1 MKSRRTFLKSTAASA
16 AVVGFPT
23 IVPSSVFGQNAPSN
37 RITMGVVGW
46 GMMGPGNTN
55 NFIGQKDCQV
65 VATCDIDKNALKSA
79 TDRVNG
85 KYKNKDCKA
94 YHDYKEMLARD
105 DIDSVMLAVPDNW
118 HCLTAVDAANAGKDI
133 YGEKPLARTVA
144 EQQAIV
150 SAVQKNKRVWQTG
163 SWQRSVSNFHK
174 ACEVV
179 RSGLLGK
186 IKRVEIGLPS
196 GHHDFAGT
204 KDKMSVTDPPGR
216 LDYKTWIG
224 PATMQPYVE
233 GRIHKNWRWDYNIG
247 GGQLLDWIGHH
258 CDIAHWGMD
267 WDNTGPVE
275 VEGHGEFPP
284 RDAVWNTSTKY
295 RIECLYPDGTPV
307 TIAGGHGDI
316 KGGTKWIGENG
327 WVHVNRGQYDAS
339 NEDWKQKGR
348 LPKELRGDVE
358 LLDSPGHHRNFLD
371 CVKSRQKTI
380 TPVEAAH
387 HSAVP
392 GHLGLISMML
402 GRAIKW
408 DPVKEVIANDP
419 EATKLLGRDY
429 QNGYKLPTA

>member
-1 MKSRRTFLKSTAASA
+1 
-16 AVVGFPT
+16 
-23 IVPSSVFGQNAPSN
+23 
-37 RITMGVVGW
+37 
-46 GMMGPGNTN
+46 
-55 NFIGQKDCQV
+55 
-65 VATCDIDKNALKSA
+65 
-79 TDRVNG
+79 
-85 KYKNKDCKA
+85 
-94 YHDYKEMLARD
+94 
-105 DIDSVMLAVPDNW
+105 
-118 HCLTAVDAANAGKDI
+118 
-133 YGEKPLARTVA
+133 
-144 EQQAIV
+144 
-150 SAVQKNKRVWQTG
+150 
-163 SWQRSVSNFHK
+163 
-174 ACEVV
+174 
-179 RSGLLGK
+179 
-186 IKRVEIGLPS
+186 
-196 GHHDFAGT
+196 
-204 KDKMSVTDPPGR
+204 
-216 LDYKTWIG
+216 
-224 PATMQPYVE
+224 
-233 GRIHKNWRWDYNIG
+233 IG

-307 TIAGGHGDI
+307 TIAGGHNDI

-380 TPVEAAH
+380 TPVEAAP